1 MASRLNR
8 LRDRRFLYW
17 RLPWLVISLALA
29 TTALIGALAQR
40 GAPDPLAPASDSVLA
55 RFLNPIERNA
65 HLRLP
70 FIAAELRSITA
81 SADGQ
86 AVWAVGHTGTILK
99 SSDGGDTWE
108 ARTSGTAAPLV
119 SVTFA
124 DDGRTGRAVGEGGT
138 ILKSSDGGDTWEART
153 SGTAAPL
160 VSVTFVADGRTGWAV
175 GDGGTILKS
184 SDGGDTW
191 EARTSGTTDRL
202 LSVTFAD
209 DGRTGWAVGQGG
221 TILKSSDAGD
231 TWEART
237 SGTTNRLYSV
247 TFADDGRTGW
257 AVGDGGTILKSSDA
271 GDNWESRYTGNSL
284 NAVTFAA
291 DGRTGWAVGE
301 RGTILKSIDAGD
313 NWESRYS
320 GTGNSLNAVTFA
332 ADGLTGWAV
341 GDSGAILKST
351 DAGDTWEPPYVGG
364 SFNSVTFAAD
374 GLTGW
379 AVGERGIIL
388 KSIDAG
394 DNWEPR
400 YSGTTE
406 WLFSVTFADEG
417 RTGWAV
423 GSDGTILKSIDGGDT
438 WDARSSGTAYEF
450 TSATFA
456 NDGLTGWAV
465 ANTLAVYKST
475 DGGVTWEGAFPGS
488 SLDFML
494 SSVTFAN
501 DRLTGWAGGVEIIDD
516 GFLPD
521 FRSVIL
527 KSIDGGGT
535 WETRYSGTN
544 RGTPEWLSSVMFAA
558 NGRTGWAVGRAG
570 IILKSIDGGDTWEA
584 RYSGTTE
591 WLTSVTFAD
600 DGRTGWAV
608 GSGGTIL
615 KSIDGGDNWEARS
628 SGTAYGLTSVA
639 FANDGAEPAQ
649 QAIDG
654 GRTGWAVGAGG
665 TILKSTDSGD
675 NWRRLNA
682 KDDYRKYP
690 APWTWVLFAL
700 AIPTLVPVFRHPP
713 PAERAPGIADHF
725 ISDRPIT
732 AGDPDPL
739 QRRSIADAL
748 SRFLRNENTEPPLT
762 IAITGDWGDGK
773 SSLMNLL
780 QADLEK
786 HGTKTVWF
794 NAWHHQKEKHLFAA
808 LLQAVRDQ
816 AIPSIWRLRKWE
828 FLRAL
833 EFRRRLVW
841 SRARRHPGW
850 TALTLALIGSLFL
863 GVLWEDPPRPIE
875 LIATESNWL
884 PKLIDALLENNPFP
898 DKFLEFLPPSAAAAI
913 AFFNAFAAPIKRSG
927 ANPGR
932 LMAVASGGFR
942 VKRFGNQL
950 GFRYRFG
957 RAFREVTDALRPNTL
972 LVLIDDLDRCQPEQ
986 VVEILE
992 AMNFLVSAGRCYI
1005 VIGIAPKQVEHCVGL
1020 GFKEI
1025 AAETIEIPDGGDG
1038 SEVRPRKKRRD
1049 YARNYLEKLINM
1061 EIAIP
1066 KLTDAGAAR
1075 LAEAVSAERDELRRV
1090 LIHFATR
1097 LAACVVVLAI
1107 PVAGYFG
1114 YGMFQAAPDSTV
1126 FESTAPERFSS
1137 TGTTEPIGPTPD
1149 PIVTPDP
1156 SSGPGAATAEAL
1168 SGFVPG
1174 AKDAVPWWFSLLPAG
1189 SLLFATVVAI
1199 TLLLMRRQEDRIQDS
1214 PAFTR
1219 ALKIWHPLIRA
1230 KTNSPRQMKRFMNR
1244 VRYFAM
1250 ASSVSTPCRNHP
1262 ELRLSGPPNEQH
1274 FSESMLVALATLD
1287 DLGED
1292 LVIASLRRTNEEAP
1306 VADIDGIG
1314 EALRK
1319 HRGKFENENIDEEDF
1334 ARFLR
1339 RASGVVVH

>member
-29 TTALIGALAQR
+29 TTALIGALVQR
-40 GAPDPLAPASDSVLA
+40 GAPDPLTPASDSVLA

-70 FIAAELRSITA
+70 SLAAGLVSITA

-86 AVWAVGHTGTILK
+86 DVWAVG
-99 SSDGGDTWE
+99 SGD
-108 ARTSGTAAPLV
+108 
-119 SVTFA
+119 
-124 DDGRTGRAVGEGGT
+124 
-138 ILKSSDGGDTWEART
+138 
-153 SGTAAPL
+153 
-160 VSVTFVADGRTGWAV
+160 
-175 GDGGTILKS
+175 TILKS

-191 EARTSGTTDRL
+191 EARTSGTTDWL
-202 LSVTFAD
+202 ESVTFAD
-209 DGRTGWAVGQGG
+209 DGRTGWAVGGRG
-221 TILKSSDAGD
+221 TILKSSDGGD
-231 TWEART
+231 TWEPRT
-237 SGTTNRLYSV
+237 SGTTDLLYSVTFADDGRTGWAVGGRGTILKSSDGGENWETRTSGTTDLLYSVTFADDGRTGWAVGGRGTILKSSDGGENWETRTSGTTDWLYSV

-257 AVGDGGTILKSSDA
+257 AVGDRGTILKSSD
-271 GDNWESRYTGNSL
+271 G
-284 NAVTFAA
+284 
-291 DGRTGWAVGE
+291 GE
-301 RGTILKSIDAGD
+301 
-313 NWESRYS
+313 
-320 GTGNSLNAVTFA
+320 
-332 ADGLTGWAV
+332 
-341 GDSGAILKST
+341 
-351 DAGDTWEPPYVGG
+351 
-364 SFNSVTFAAD
+364 
-374 GLTGW
+374 
-379 AVGERGIIL
+379 
-388 KSIDAG
+388 
-394 DNWEPR
+394 NWEPR
-400 YSGTTE
+400 SSGTTD
-406 WLFSVTFADEG
+406 WL
-417 RTGWAV
+417 
-423 GSDGTILKSIDGGDT
+423 L
-438 WDARSSGTAYEF
+438 
-450 TSATFA
+450 
-456 NDGLTGWAV
+456 
-465 ANTLAVYKST
+465 
-475 DGGVTWEGAFPGS
+475 
-488 SLDFML
+488 
-494 SSVTFAN
+494 
-501 DRLTGWAGGVEIIDD
+501 
-516 GFLPD
+516 
-521 FRSVIL
+521 
-527 KSIDGGGT
+527 
-535 WETRYSGTN
+535 
-544 RGTPEWLSSVMFAA
+544 
-558 NGRTGWAVGRAG
+558 
-570 IILKSIDGGDTWEA
+570 
-584 RYSGTTE
+584 
-591 WLTSVTFAD
+591 SVTFAD

-608 GSGGTIL
+608 GFRTIL
-615 KSIDGGDNWEARS
+615 KSSDGGENWETRT
-628 SGTAYGLTSVA
+628 SGTTDWLYSVT
-639 FANDGAEPAQ
+639 FAD
-649 QAIDG
+649 D
-654 GRTGWAVGAGG
+654 GRTGWAVGGRG
-665 TILKSTDSGD
+665 TILKSSDGGENWERTSGTTDWLHSVTFADDGRTGWAVGNRGTILKSSDGGENWEPRSSRTTDWLHSVTFADDGRTGWAVGDRGAILKSSDGGENWEPRSSGTTD
-675 NWRRLNA
+675 WLHSVTFDDDGRTGWAVGDRGAILKSSDGGENWEPRSSGTTVLLYSVTFADDGRTGWAVGDRGTILKSSDGGENWEPRSSGTTDWLLSVTFDDDGRTGWAVGDRGTILKSSDGGENWEARTSGTTDWLRSVTFADDGRTGWAVGEPGTILKSSDGGENWERTSGTADWLHSVTFADDGRTGWAVGGRGTILKSSDGGENWRRSNA
-682 KDDYRKYP
+682 RINYRKYP

-794 NAWHHQKEKHLFAA
+794 NAWHHQKEQHLFAA

-833 EFRRRLVW
+833 EFRGRLVW

-875 LIATESNWL
+875 LIATVSNWL
-884 PKLIDALLENNPFP
+884 PKLIGDEPF
-898 DKFLEFLPPSAAAAI
+898 LQFLPPSAAAAI

-1025 AAETIEIPDGGDG
+1025 AAEMIEVADGGDG

-1114 YGMFQAAPDSTV
+1114 YRMFQAAPESTV

-1156 SSGPGAATAEAL
+1156 SSGPRAATAEAL

-1189 SLLFATVVAI
+1189 SFLFATVIAI

-1250 ASSVSTPCRNHP
+1250 ASSVSTPVS
-1262 ELRLSGPPNEQH
+1262 ESSGAETSGPPNEHH

-1292 LVIASLRRTNEEAP
+1292 LVLASLRRTNEEAP

-1314 EALRK
+1314 EALRM
-1319 HRGKFENENIDEEDF
+1319 HRGRFENEDIDEEDF